1 MASSWIKVEVI
12 TPDKPEIFQIA
23 EILNIDPDAV
33 LGKLVRIWAWADQQ
47 TIDGNAGSVTK
58 GVLDRIA
65 FITGFADSL
74 ISVGW
79 LSYVDGKLTLPNFER
94 HNGESSK
101 KRALTNRRVAEHRKK
116 EVKNVTQTAL
126 QKALPEEEE
135 EEDIK
140 DKPLSKGRA
149 HQNAIPHPSVAN
161 QILDNRTPAAGPNGL
176 IGKFTMFEG
185 WTPDDDFLLK
195 AAQWGLSL
203 TDVPPQTALAEF
215 ITYWQAEGKAFHHAQ
230 WEQKFAQSLKHQMSR
245 KKPTGDKRDEKNRRA
260 DGYCGPWRGD
270 AYESSIEAMAG
281 QLRAEGRSQQEI
293 YQILAG
299 DDGTVFGSVAGEERQ
314 SAVVTLEPGDYSSH

>member
-23 EILNIDPDAV
+23 ELLNIDPDAV

-65 FITGFADSL
+65 FITGFADAL

-79 LSYVDGKLTLPNFER
+79 LAYQEGKLILPNFER

-101 KRALTNRRVAEHRKK
+101 KRALTNRRVAEMRKRETQK
-116 EVKNVTQTAL
+116 VTQPAL

-140 DKPLSKGRA
+140 PHKTPDSAHAKNSVDNFSGDSFLMFDDWKPDQDFIEQSKGWGTPVENTVRKTELVSFIDFWKCEDTQLNQFQWQQKLARHIGNVRA
-149 HQNAIPHPSVAN
+149 
-161 QILDNRTPAAGPNGL
+161 
-176 IGKFTMFEG
+176 
-185 WTPDDDFLLK
+185 
-195 AAQWGLSL
+195 
-203 TDVPPQTALAEF
+203 
-215 ITYWQAEGKAFHHAQ
+215 
-230 WEQKFAQSLKHQMSR
+230 SR
-245 KKPTGDKRDEKNRRA
+245 
-260 DGYCGPWRGD
+260 
-270 AYESSIEAMAG
+270 
-281 QLRAEGRSQQEI
+281 
-293 YQILAG
+293 
-299 DDGTVFGSVAGEERQ
+299 
-314 SAVVTLEPGDYSSH
+314 